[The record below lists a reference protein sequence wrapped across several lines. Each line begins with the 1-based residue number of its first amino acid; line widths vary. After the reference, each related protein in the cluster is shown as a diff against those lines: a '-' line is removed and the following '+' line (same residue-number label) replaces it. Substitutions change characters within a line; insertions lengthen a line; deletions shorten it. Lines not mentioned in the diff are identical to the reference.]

1 GRGAAGAGGCGFCPG
16 SGARGGAAGFGRGAP
31 GTGRTTGKP
40 ATGIVRCCWKRWWT
54 HSAFEELATGPPT
67 GSTLGRPPVADEWT
81 ESTKPT
87 VKPSKIST
95 CTRWSAMPGNAYAAS
110 SSGKQIPWILTNGW
124 SG

>member
-1 GRGAAGAGGCGFCPG
+1 MGT
-16 SGARGGAAGFGRGAP
+16 AP
-31 GTGRTTGKP
+31 
-40 ATGIVRCCWKRWWT
+40 CCWKHWCTR
-54 HSAFEELATGPPT
+54 SAFEELATGPPT

-110 SSGKQIPWILTNGW
+110 SSGKQIQAMVGQGRDVLARSRVIQYG
-124 SG
+124 GVVV

>member
-1 GRGAAGAGGCGFCPG
+1 M
-16 SGARGGAAGFGRGAP
+16 
-31 GTGRTTGKP
+31 
-40 ATGIVRCCWKRWWT
+40 GIAHCCWKRWWT

-110 SSGKQIPWILTNGW
+110 SSGKQIPELFIWMIRTFLQRLQVGLQAVTHLV
-124 SG
+124 

>member
-1 GRGAAGAGGCGFCPG
+1 
-16 SGARGGAAGFGRGAP
+16 
-31 GTGRTTGKP
+31 
-40 ATGIVRCCWKRWWT
+40 
-54 HSAFEELATGPPT
+54 PT

-110 SSGKQIPWILTNGW
+110 SSGKQVQRTMTPSGWPLEVDVVVIWTSTHWFVKSSRLVTVTTTPSREILW
-124 SG
+124 AEVSRQEASLAQ